1 MFLCLFRCGRFA
13 GVSPFVVAAV
23 RVDVCDVLVV
33 DAVAVVVWWSLIH
46 TVVVSVLWFVAVLQM
61 SSPSLLLFVLVLLY
75 KGL

>member
-1 MFLCLFRCGRFA
+1 M
-13 GVSPFVVAAV
+13 VAAV